1 MKKRKHLRKTILL
14 LPLMAAIGLVF
25 TACSSD
31 DEKTTPVPDEPT
43 VELDADTIK
52 VYDNIGVKFQLLNS
66 RNQAVTSFKQGEN
79 IIFKLVIT
87 NDRKNA
93 VNYPTLMNI
102 IGKDLFRI
110 YSSAGEDL
118 GVPWDYAHGSG
129 VGNTILEPGDSLYFP
144 CPAFG
149 PAIDIEKW
157 KGDNSDKSLDFAKE
171 SSREYLPS
179 GTYYTKFSINLYE
192 DSINANRGE
201 KYVECRKEF
210 KIE

>member
-1 MKKRKHLRKTILL
+1 MNKNKLFKLFYL
-14 LPLMAAIGLVF
+14 LPLMAAVGLF
-25 TACSSD
+25 TTACSSD
-31 DEKTTPVPDEPT
+31 DEKTTPVSDDT
-43 VELDADTIK
+43 KVELDSDTIK
-52 VYDNIGVKFQLLNS
+52 VYDNIYVKFQLLNS
-66 RNQAVTSFKQGEN
+66 KNQAVTLFKQGEN

-87 NDRKNA
+87 NERKGV

-110 YSSAGEDL
+110 YTSAGEDL

-129 VGNTILEPGDSLYFP
+129 VGNTLLEPGDSLYFP

-149 PAIDIEKW
+149 PGIDIEKW
-157 KGDNSDKSLDFAKE
+157 KGDNSDRSLDFAKE
-171 SSREYLPS
+171 TTRDYLPS

-192 DSINANRGE
+192 DSVNANRGE